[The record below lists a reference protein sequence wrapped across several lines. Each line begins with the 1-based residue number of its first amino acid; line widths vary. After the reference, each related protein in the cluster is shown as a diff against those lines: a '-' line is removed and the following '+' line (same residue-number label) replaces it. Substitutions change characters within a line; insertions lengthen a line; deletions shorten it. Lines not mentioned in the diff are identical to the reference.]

1 MPESQPINIHP
12 STMIGKINK
21 RYVVISNRVTK
32 AYQNK
37 FGVICDIY
45 FPINDSGPNEYGTYE
60 QVDIFARR
68 QSTEYKDEPNAD
80 IVGAKLTIVHLFKKE
95 SMNSPEDQFDS
106 FYLSDEDGDRPFIEC
121 SKAEEFPVMTKIVV
135 YVENSISRFYIDK
148 QTVVNGADGHII
160 MRQYLAPLSDNGGIQ
175 F

>member
-1 MPESQPINIHP
+1 
-12 STMIGKINK
+12 
-21 RYVVISNRVTK
+21 
-32 AYQNK
+32 
-37 FGVICDIY
+37 
-45 FPINDSGPNEYGTYE
+45 
-60 QVDIFARR
+60 
-68 QSTEYKDEPNAD
+68 
-80 IVGAKLTIVHLFKKE
+80 
-95 SMNSPEDQFDS
+95 MNSPEDQFDS

-135 YVENSISRFYIDK
+135 YVENSIFRFYIDK